1 MISLIFSAK
10 SRFDFPTAFR
20 ATKDGWNVGVGVDV
34 DVADDASEFLV
45 PLPQSFLES
54 GQPKLVHRSNY
65 DFKSNEFRLKRVN
78 VTV

>member
-10 SRFDFPTAFR
+10 SRFNFPTAFR
-20 ATKDGWNVGVGVDV
+20 ATKDGWNVGVGV